1 MTYQNAY
8 TSVANYEGT
17 ITDEQYEAAL
27 AEIQAI
33 KDAIASKGV
42 DVVRQ
47 DETLMNELIAHVIS
61 AAEAVGIKVVYEGNG
76 RGKVIFDNSTGNT
89 GTGAEDGANGLEG
102 TASKPIKQ
110 TGLDYTPTFILG
122 AGMGSAGGSVFGLL
136 IGLAA
141 LVASMWFSLAQG
153 VKRLHDLDKSG
164 WLILLM
170 FVPIVNALFGLY
182 MLFADGTVGPNQYGE
197 DPKNRMPYQAQPSSV
212 NVTVNVAREEVKV
225 EKPVEAA
232 PAVEEEKA
240 E

>member
-1 MTYQNAY
+1 MFKAPFSFDGRIRRIEYFLSGIVGGIVFSIAW
-8 TSVANYEGT
+8 
-17 ITDEQYEAAL
+17 AL
-27 AEIQAI
+27 
-33 KDAIASKGV
+33 
-42 DVVRQ
+42 
-47 DETLMNELIAHVIS
+47 
-61 AAEAVGIKVVYEGNG
+61 GIG
-76 RGKVIFDNSTGNT
+76 
-89 GTGAEDGANGLEG
+89 
-102 TASKPIKQ
+102 
-110 TGLDYTPTFILG
+110 TFILG

-197 DPKNRMPYQAQPSSV
+197 DQKKRIHNQTQPSSV

-232 PAVEEEKA
+232 PAVEEEIA
-240 E
+240 

>member
-1 MTYQNAY
+1 MFKAPFSFDGRIRRIEYFLSGIVGGIVFSIAW
-8 TSVANYEGT
+8 
-17 ITDEQYEAAL
+17 AL
-27 AEIQAI
+27 
-33 KDAIASKGV
+33 
-42 DVVRQ
+42 
-47 DETLMNELIAHVIS
+47 
-61 AAEAVGIKVVYEGNG
+61 GIG
-76 RGKVIFDNSTGNT
+76 
-89 GTGAEDGANGLEG
+89 
-102 TASKPIKQ
+102 
-110 TGLDYTPTFILG
+110 TFILG

-197 DPKNRMPYQAQPSSV
+197 DPKNRMLYQAQPSSV

>member
-1 MTYQNAY
+1 MFKAPFSFDGRIRRIEYFLSGIVGGIVFSIAW
-8 TSVANYEGT
+8 
-17 ITDEQYEAAL
+17 AL
-27 AEIQAI
+27 
-33 KDAIASKGV
+33 
-42 DVVRQ
+42 
-47 DETLMNELIAHVIS
+47 
-61 AAEAVGIKVVYEGNG
+61 GIG
-76 RGKVIFDNSTGNT
+76 
-89 GTGAEDGANGLEG
+89 
-102 TASKPIKQ
+102 
-110 TGLDYTPTFILG
+110 TFILG

-182 MLFADGTVGPNQYGE
+182 MLFADGTLGPNQYVD